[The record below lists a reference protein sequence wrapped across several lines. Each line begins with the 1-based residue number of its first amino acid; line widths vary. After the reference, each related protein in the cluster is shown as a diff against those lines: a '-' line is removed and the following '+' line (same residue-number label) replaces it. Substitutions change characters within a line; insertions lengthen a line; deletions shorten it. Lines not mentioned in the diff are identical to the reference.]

1 MGKRSVHGLAAQR
14 DRLRH
19 EHLSAAGVRPASDDG
34 RSKNETNLARS
45 SPLGVPV
52 LSPAPLKV
60 AVIGGGIGGLSAA
73 VGLRQRGFEV
83 DVYEQAP
90 ELTEVGGGINMGPN
104 AVRVL
109 YRLGLRDGIE
119 REGVRPAG
127 SHQRRW
133 QDGRT
138 LQRAALNP
146 RCDEL
151 YGAPHITI
159 HRADLLSVIAAGFPA
174 ERVHLGHRLVGLADR
189 GDTVEARFDNGAGI
203 RTQILVGADGI
214 HSAVRAAL
222 FGEEEPRFAG
232 CVAYRGL
239 VPVERIADLNL
250 EPGSQSWV
258 GPGAH
263 LVHYPVSRGRLLNF
277 VGWTE
282 HDTWNREDWTDR
294 ATIERALAA
303 FEGWHPQ
310 IRHIIAAAETCF
322 IWALFDRDPLPHW
335 SVGRTTLLGDACH
348 PMYPFMGQGA
358 AQAIEDGAA
367 LAACLAAGGDDPAA
381 ALRHYEQLRLPRVT
395 RLQQMSR
402 ANKYRFHM
410 PDGRDQE
417 ARDAE
422 WAGAPDRSPEAL
434 RWLFDHDPAALDAV
448 GA

>member
-1 MGKRSVHGLAAQR
+1 LTAA
-14 DRLRH
+14 
-19 EHLSAAGVRPASDDG
+19 A
-34 RSKNETNLARS
+34 
-45 SPLGVPV
+45 
-52 LSPAPLKV
+52 LKI

-73 VGLRQRGFEV
+73 VALRQAGFEA
-83 DVYEQAP
+83 DVYEQAS
-90 ELTEVGGGINMGPN
+90 ELTEIGGGINMGPN
-104 AVRVL
+104 AARIL
-109 YRLGLRDGIE
+109 YRLGLGEGLD
-119 REGVRPAG
+119 REGVRPVG

-138 LQRAALNP
+138 LQRASLNP
-146 RCDEL
+146 LCEEL

-159 HRADLLSVIAAGFPA
+159 HRADLLAVIAAGFPA
-174 ERVHLGHRLVGLADR
+174 EHVHLGHRLVGLADR
-189 GDTVEARFDNGAGI
+189 GEGVEAWFENGAHI
-203 RTQILVGADGI
+203 KADVLVGADGI

-239 VPVERIADLNL
+239 VPAPRIADLGL
-250 EPGSQSWV
+250 DLGSQSWV

-263 LVHYPVSRGRLLNF
+263 LVHYFVSRGLLLNF

-294 ATIERALAA
+294 ATVERALAA

-310 IRHIIAAAETCF
+310 VRRVIAAAETCF

-335 SVGRTTLLGDACH
+335 SVGHTTLLGDACH

-367 LAACLAAGGDDPAA
+367 LAACLAAGADDPAT
-381 ALRHYEQLRLPRVT
+381 ALVRYERLRLPRVT
-395 RLQQMSR
+395 RLQEMSR

-410 PDGRDQE
+410 PDSPAQQ

-422 WAGAPDRSPEAL
+422 WARSADRSPQSL
-434 RWLFDHDPAALDAV
+434 RWLFGHDPAAIDNNNA
-448 GA
+448 